1 MLSTEQIQQFEKDG
15 FLVLEN
21 FFNSDQC
28 TKMYQEAGKIIE
40 KFIDTE
46 DLEQVPTFPFVSKD
60 ETPSKSEYDYFEQS
74 ACDIKLFLN
83 KKEFTA
89 DSHQDTQ
96 AKAQVIRKRANRI
109 GHALHAQNPIFHEM
123 TFSPE
128 VKDVVKSLGFRKPI
142 VCQSM
147 FLMMQHPE
155 GPSSIGHQSATFI
168 NVEPCKL
175 VGFWIAV
182 TDCTIENGCLE
193 IIPGSHKEQVA
204 KTKFVRN
211 PNKSEYD
218 EGKRFVYTEGKG
230 DFPTQG
236 YVPVPLKA
244 GSLLLMDGFVMHRAT
259 NCMASEPRNVFAFH
273 VYDSESAEFSKN
285 NWLQFND
292 KTFQPLFEQ

>member
-1 MLSTEQIQQFEKDG
+1 MLSNEQIQQFERDG

-21 FFNSDQC
+21 FFNSDLC
-28 TKMYQEAGKIIE
+28 TKVYQEAGKIIE
-40 KFIDTE
+40 KFIDTQ
-46 DLEQVPTFPFVSKD
+46 DLEQIPTFPFVSKSD
-60 ETPSKSEYDYFEQS
+60 TPSKFEYDYFEQS
-74 ACDIKLFLN
+74 ASDVKLFLN
-83 KKEFTA
+83 EKEFTA

-128 VKDVVKSLGFRKPI
+128 VKAVVKSLGFRKPI

-147 FLMMQHPE
+147 FLMMQHPQ
-155 GPSSIGHQSATFI
+155 GPSSVGHQSATFI
-168 NVEPCKL
+168 NVEPSKL

-182 TDCTIENGCLE
+182 TDCTTENGCLE
-193 IIPGSHKEQVA
+193 IIAGSHRDRVA
-204 KTKFVRN
+204 NTKFVRN
-211 PNKSEYD
+211 PNQSEYN
-218 EGKRFVYTEGKG
+218 EGKRFVYTQGKS
-230 DFPTQG
+230 DLPTQG

-244 GSLLLMDGFVMHRAT
+244 GSLLLMDGFVVHRAT
-259 NCMASEPRNVFAFH
+259 NCTSPEPRNVYAFH
-273 VYDSESAEFSKN
+273 VYDSQSAQFSKD